1 MGSLTYLNYTNRVL
15 QDVNETTL
23 TALSSSRGI
32 QTVAKNSVNR
42 AINDVANS
50 EVEWPFLHSDKE
62 QDTYAGVAE
71 YDLPSDHKY
80 IDFDSFMLL
89 PQDLVSNGTFATN
102 ITGWTDGSSGTGEVG
117 FNSTGPQPPASRSGV
132 MRLTAGNDGNAI
144 AYQALTTTK
153 NKQYRVS
160 FGVTYPSG
168 GDLTFKI
175 GTSADGSQISSN
187 SVTVD
192 DLGDFK
198 YVDFTFAATGTTTYL
213 TFSQLVDTQVDI
225 DNVKC
230 AEDFDPIKLKYIS
243 YDEFQEQY
251 KVRDTRVNSSRLA
264 EPTLIYRTQDQKFG
278 LSPVPDQSNYE
289 IQYEYWKVHTD
300 LSAHGDT
307 MDLDDRFKD
316 LIITRANYHAYK
328 LRSDP
333 QAAQMAYAEYEKL
346 LQIMRSEYINTKS
359 YMRDTRI

>member
-23 TALSSSRGI
+23 TALSSSRGV
-32 QTVAKNSVNR
+32 QTVAKNSINR
-42 AINDVANS
+42 AINDVANA
-50 EVEWPFLHSDKE
+50 EVEWPFLHTDKE

-89 PQDLVSNGTFATN
+89 PQDLVSNGAFASN
-102 ITGWTDGSSGTGEVG
+102 ITGWTDSSSGTGEIA

-132 MRLTAGNDGNAI
+132 LRLMAGSDGNAI
-144 AYQALTTTK
+144 AYQALTTVK
-153 NKQYRVS
+153 NKRYRVS

-187 SVTVD
+187 TVTID
-192 DLGDFK
+192 DIGDFK
-198 YVDFTFAATGTTTYL
+198 YVDFTFEATGTTTYI

-230 AEDFDPIKLKYIS
+230 TEDFDPRKLKYLS
-243 YDEFQEQY
+243 YDEFQETT
-251 KVRDTRVNSSRLA
+251 KRRDRNTGIDKLG
-264 EPTLIYRTQDQKFG
+264 EPDCVYRTQDQKFG
-278 LSPVPDQSNYE
+278 LSPVPDKSTYT
-289 IQYEYWKVHTD
+289 IGYEYWKTTTQLSSDTD
-300 LSAHGDT
+300 TSDVPT
-307 MDLDDRFKD
+307 RFEHAV
-316 LIITRANYHAYK
+316 IARARYYVSV
-328 LRSDP
+328 LRSDLP
-333 QAAQMAYAEYEKL
+333 TAQASLQEYDN
-346 LQIMRSEYINTKS
+346 IMRR
-359 YMRDTRI
+359 MRTELVNQKNYFRAV

>member
-278 LSPVPDQSNYE
+278 LSPVPDKSTYTVG
-289 IQYEYWKVHTD
+289 YEYYKTTTALSSDTD
-300 LSAHGDT
+300 TSDIPARYEHIVIAKARYYVSLLRADT
-307 MDLDDRFKD
+307 AMAQASLHEYNDTLKRMRTELVSKKD
-316 LIITRANYHAYK
+316 YFRAV
-328 LRSDP
+328 
-333 QAAQMAYAEYEKL
+333 
-346 LQIMRSEYINTKS
+346 
-359 YMRDTRI
+359 

>member
-42 AINDVANS
+42 ALNDVANA

-160 FGVTYPSG
+160 FGVTYLSG

-187 SVTVD
+187 SITVD

-230 AEDFDPIKLKYIS
+230 TEDFDPIKLKYIS

-278 LSPVPDQSNYE
+278 LSPVPDKSTYTVG
-289 IQYEYWKVHTD
+289 YEYYKTTTALSSDTD
-300 LSAHGDT
+300 TSDIPARYEHIVIAKARYYVSLLRADT
-307 MDLDDRFKD
+307 AMAQASLHEYNDTLKRMRTELVSKKD
-316 LIITRANYHAYK
+316 YFRAV
-328 LRSDP
+328 
-333 QAAQMAYAEYEKL
+333 
-346 LQIMRSEYINTKS
+346 
-359 YMRDTRI
+359 

>member
-42 AINDVANS
+42 ALNDVANA

-117 FNSTGPQPPASRSGV
+117 FNSAGPQPPASRSGV

-187 SVTVD
+187 SITVD

-230 AEDFDPIKLKYIS
+230 TEDFDPRKLKYIS

-251 KVRDTRVNSSRLA
+251 KARDIRVNISRLA
-264 EPTLIYRTQDQKFG
+264 EPTFIYRTQDQKFG
-278 LSPVPDQSNYE
+278 LSPVPDKSTYTVG
-289 IQYEYWKVHTD
+289 YEYYKTTTALSSDTD
-300 LSAHGDT
+300 TSDVPARYEHIVIAKARYYVSLLRADT
-307 MDLDDRFKD
+307 SMAQASLNEYNDTLKRMRTELVSKKD
-316 LIITRANYHAYK
+316 YFRAV
-328 LRSDP
+328 
-333 QAAQMAYAEYEKL
+333 
-346 LQIMRSEYINTKS
+346 
-359 YMRDTRI
+359 

>member
-187 SVTVD
+187 SITVD

-278 LSPVPDQSNYE
+278 LSPVPDKSTYTVG
-289 IQYEYWKVHTD
+289 YEYYKTTTALSSDTD
-300 LSAHGDT
+300 TSDIPARYEHIVIAKARYYVSLLRADT
-307 MDLDDRFKD
+307 AMAQASLHEYNDTLKRMRTELVSKKD
-316 LIITRANYHAYK
+316 YFRAV
-328 LRSDP
+328 
-333 QAAQMAYAEYEKL
+333 
-346 LQIMRSEYINTKS
+346 
-359 YMRDTRI
+359 

>member
-15 QDVNETTL
+15 QDVNATTL

-278 LSPVPDQSNYE
+278 LSPVPDKSTYTVG
-289 IQYEYWKVHTD
+289 YEYYKTTTALSSDTD
-300 LSAHGDT
+300 TSDIPARYEHIVIAKARYYVSLLRADT
-307 MDLDDRFKD
+307 AMAQASLHEYNDTLKRMRTELVSKKD
-316 LIITRANYHAYK
+316 YFRAV
-328 LRSDP
+328 
-333 QAAQMAYAEYEKL
+333 
-346 LQIMRSEYINTKS
+346 
-359 YMRDTRI
+359 

>member
-23 TALSSSRGI
+23 TALSSSRGV

-42 AINDVANS
+42 AINDVANA

-102 ITGWTDGSSGTGEVG
+102 ITGWTDGSSGTGEVA

-132 MRLTAGNDGNAI
+132 MRLTAGSDGNAI
-144 AYQALTTTK
+144 AYQALTTVK
-153 NKQYRVS
+153 NKTYRVS

-187 SVTVD
+187 TVTIND
-192 DLGDFK
+192 IGDFK

-225 DNVKC
+225 DNVQC
-230 AEDFDPIKLKYIS
+230 TEDFDPKKLKYLS
-243 YDEFQEQY
+243 YDEFQETH
-251 KVRDTRVNSSRLA
+251 KRRDVSTDITKLA
-264 EPTLIYRTQDQKFG
+264 EPVYVYRTQDQKFG
-278 LSPVPDQSNYE
+278 LSPVPDKSTYTIGYEYYKTTTQLSSDTDTSDIPANYE
-289 IQYEYWKVHTD
+289 HIVIAKARYYVSLLRADTAMAQASLNEYNDSLRRMRTELVSK
-300 LSAHGDT
+300 
-307 MDLDDRFKD
+307 KD
-316 LIITRANYHAYK
+316 YFRAV
-328 LRSDP
+328 
-333 QAAQMAYAEYEKL
+333 
-346 LQIMRSEYINTKS
+346 
-359 YMRDTRI
+359 

>member
-42 AINDVANS
+42 AINDVANA

-80 IDFDSFMLL
+80 VDFDSFMLL
-89 PQDLVSNGTFATN
+89 PKDLVSNGTFATN

-187 SVTVD
+187 SITVD

-230 AEDFDPIKLKYIS
+230 TEDFDPIKLKYIS

-278 LSPVPDQSNYE
+278 LSPVPDKSTYTVG
-289 IQYEYWKVHTD
+289 YEYYKTTTALSSDTD
-300 LSAHGDT
+300 TSDIPARYEHIVIAKARYYVSLLRADT
-307 MDLDDRFKD
+307 AMAQASLHEYNDTLKRMRTELVSKKD
-316 LIITRANYHAYK
+316 YFRAV
-328 LRSDP
+328 
-333 QAAQMAYAEYEKL
+333 
-346 LQIMRSEYINTKS
+346 
-359 YMRDTRI
+359 

>member
-42 AINDVANS
+42 ALNDVANA

-117 FNSTGPQPPASRSGV
+117 FNSAGPQPPASRSGV

-153 NKQYRVS
+153 K
-160 FGVTYPSG
+160 
-168 GDLTFKI
+168 
-175 GTSADGSQISSN
+175 
-187 SVTVD
+187 
-192 DLGDFK
+192 
-198 YVDFTFAATGTTTYL
+198 
-213 TFSQLVDTQVDI
+213 
-225 DNVKC
+225 
-230 AEDFDPIKLKYIS
+230 
-243 YDEFQEQY
+243 
-251 KVRDTRVNSSRLA
+251 
-264 EPTLIYRTQDQKFG
+264 
-278 LSPVPDQSNYE
+278 
-289 IQYEYWKVHTD
+289 
-300 LSAHGDT
+300 
-307 MDLDDRFKD
+307 
-316 LIITRANYHAYK
+316 
-328 LRSDP
+328 
-333 QAAQMAYAEYEKL
+333 
-346 LQIMRSEYINTKS
+346 
-359 YMRDTRI
+359 